1 MPFVTYLFVWTEV
14 SIINVSALKGG
25 GRKLLAALP
34 SFLSSLGH
42 RSPSAVHLYPPV
54 LARVVKT
61 LFLVLKIFCLCTTFE
76 LSSGKELT
84 FLDLSTSSVI
94 ALNISSTLMLSL
106 AEVSNSL
113 IPIWSANL
121 LASSVSTTYNTQTE
135 EDLQDKRQIPPF
147 CQGHRS
153 CSRPIFC
160 LPHHS
165 SGRSRVTIS

>member
-14 SIINVSALKGG
+14 SIINVSALKG
-25 GRKLLAALP
+25 RTETTCSTSLLSVLPWSSVALDRP
-34 SFLSSLGH
+34 PLSS
-42 RSPSAVHLYPPV
+42 R
-54 LARVVKT
+54 AREGRQDA
-61 LFLVLKIFCLCTTFE
+61 LFGPENNSFVYDIRTQP
-76 LSSGKELT
+76 GKELT

-160 LPHHS
+160 LQHHS